1 MALRGRY
8 AYMNDRFKAL
18 LDLANLIVL
27 VLDRDGKVTF
37 INRKGCE
44 ILGCSEE
51 EVLGKSWIENF
62 LPKEVKEDVRG
73 VLQKLANGELGPV
86 EYHEN
91 PILTKSGKVR
101 LIAWHNS
108 FLCDE
113 TGRVIEI
120 ISAGEDITELR
131 SHVTLLDRMYE
142 LAKELINESLD
153 FIKRAKLVVKRCVED
168 FGAYTS
174 FIGWAEP
181 NGSVRILARYPED
194 HPYLEKIIVRWDES
208 PYGMGSSGRAI
219 RSGLP
224 QVIEDIDKDSYFS
237 PWRDLAKPFGI
248 KTVAS
253 FPMISKGGIYGV
265 LTVYSKEAGFFTRER
280 IEAFQ
285 TIANIAAS
293 SLENARLFEESQR
306 RLKRLQVLRNIDRAI
321 SGSLDAGLTMR
332 VVLEEI
338 VGELGVDAL
347 SILRFNPWMM
357 ELESACCGYGFATK
371 GWERSRIRVG
381 EGLAGRAV
389 LEKQIL
395 WLENA
400 EEDPIRG
407 RLMSSEG
414 FKSYVVA
421 PLISKGKVLGV
432 LEVFKG
438 STLDINEEWLQF
450 LETLAGQLAIA
461 IDNVELL
468 KSLETTNI
476 KLIQAYEATIESLA
490 KVLELR
496 DRETE
501 GHCERVTEL
510 TVKIARKLGIEGES
524 LVHIRRGALLHD
536 IGKLAIP
543 DSILF
548 KPGEL
553 TEEEWEIMRRHPVY
567 AYELLSKIEYLRPA
581 LEIPYYHHERW
592 DGSGYPLGLKGEEIP
607 LSARIFA
614 VVDVY
619 DALIHDRPY
628 RKAWSKSEAI
638 DYIKKESG
646 RLFDPKVVR
655 AFLEIL
661 KEEENNVKN
670 SALT

>member
-1 MALRGRY
+1 MD
-8 AYMNDRFKAL
+8 DRFKTL

-27 VLDRDGKVTF
+27 ALDKDGKVTF
-37 INRKGCE
+37 INRRGCE
-44 ILGCSEE
+44 LLGYSEE
-51 EVLGKSWIENF
+51 EVLGKSWFENF
-62 LPKEVKEDVRG
+62 LPEEVRERVWEVFQRL
-73 VLQKLANGELGPV
+73 VNGELEPV
-86 EYHEN
+86 KYNEN
-91 PILTKSGKVR
+91 PILTKDGKVK

-113 TGRVIEI
+113 SGKIVEVV
-120 ISAGEDITELR
+120 SAGEDITELKNYLNLINKIY
-131 SHVTLLDRMYE
+131 S
-142 LAKELINESLD
+142 LAKSLIEEDLD
-153 FIKRAKLVVKRCVED
+153 FIKRAKLVVKGCVEG
-168 FGAYTS
+168 FGAYMA

-194 HPYLEKIIVRWDES
+194 HPYLEKLIVRWDES

-219 RSGLP
+219 KSGLP
-224 QVIEDIDKDSYFS
+224 QVIEDVNINGSFD
-237 PWRDLAKPFGI
+237 PWRDLAKPFGV

-253 FPMISKGGIYGV
+253 FPMISKGGVYGV
-265 LTVYSKEAGFFTRER
+265 LTIHSKEAGFFTKER
-280 IEAFQ
+280 IETFQ
-285 TIANIAAS
+285 TIANMAAS
-293 SLENARLFEESQR
+293 SLESARMFEESQR
-306 RLKRLQVLRNIDRAI
+306 RFKRLQVLRNIDRAI
-321 SGSLDAGLTMR
+321 SGSLDPALTMR
-332 VVLEEI
+332 VVLEE
-338 VGELGVDAL
+338 VAGELGVDA
-347 SILRFNPWMM
+347 SNVLRFNPWMM
-357 ELESACCGYGFATK
+357 ELEAICCGYGFATK
-371 GWERSRIRVG
+371 GWEKSRIRVG
-381 EGLAGRAV
+381 EGLAGKAV

-407 RLMSSEG
+407 RLMNSEG
-414 FKSYVVA
+414 FKSYIVA

-432 LEVFKG
+432 LEVFKR
-438 STLDINEEWLQF
+438 SALDINEEWLQF
-450 LETLAGQLAIA
+450 FETLVGQLAIA
-461 IDNVELL
+461 IDNAELL

-510 TVKIARKLGIEGES
+510 TVKVARRLGIEGES

-553 TEEEWEIMRRHPVY
+553 TEEEWEIMRKHPVY
-567 AYELLSKIEYLRPA
+567 AYELLSRIEYLRPA

-628 RKAWSKSEAI
+628 RKAWSKKDAI
-638 DYIKKESG
+638 DYIKRESG

-661 KEEENNVKN
+661 KEDENGVKNNV
-670 SALT
+670 LT